1 MRLAEGRRQQAE
13 DGSLSAHRRDT
24 HCLSVQKRP
33 SGHRLWL
40 SVWFFGRTDANF
52 DAENNLL
59 SVCPLL
65 SPSPL
70 WQCSCYMRIS
80 SHTLHALMN
89 WCEQGCLLH
98 RLSFI
103 HTSRVC
109 PTSLHNYQL
118 NLLLSREDL
127 QASTILTSCRNLYL
141 PVTRVLVCVCVS
153 VRVKWNTK
161 FLWLIW
167 LALSGFFL
175 LSEATVFWNRQCA
188 NYMLTKKCVSLHT
201 CMVIYGLAN
210 KGNALLIASRGGGGK
225 PELYQR

>member
-1 MRLAEGRRQQAE
+1 MSQCVWQKAAVSRLKTALCPLTEGTHIVCRSKKDPQGT
-13 DGSLSAHRRDT
+13 DCDFLSGF
-24 HCLSVQKRP
+24 S
-33 SGHRLWL
+33 
-40 SVWFFGRTDANF
+40 GRTDANF
-52 DAENNLL
+52 DAEYNLL

-167 LALSGFFL
+167 LALSGFFYCQRL
-175 LSEATVFWNRQCA
+175 QYFEIGSVQT
-188 NYMLTKKCVSLHT
+188 T
-201 CMVIYGLAN
+201 CWQKSVWACIHAW
-210 KGNALLIASRGGGGK
+210 
-225 PELYQR
+225 